1 MLLYSILRSVFQ
13 VQIIWEATATTCEGY
28 FFIHYILFW

>member
-13 VQIIWEATATTCEGY
+13 VQIICEATATTCEGY